1 MGHKIEFWG
10 LKKWYQ
16 GRNLYLKYDFSMSH
30 GDQNLKIPLNY
41 HGIDT
46 EPDQQTFCVCQ
57 VQYYNS
63 TSKIIVMNGRS
74 RILHGPSIIKISI

>member
-30 GDQNLKIPLNY
+30 GDQNLKNPQMIMELILSPINK
-41 HGIDT
+41 H
-46 EPDQQTFCVCQ
+46 FVCAKFNTTTVHQ
-57 VQYYNS
+57 KLSWWMGVVEFYTDLLS
-63 TSKIIVMNGRS
+63 LK
-74 RILHGPSIIKISI
+74 